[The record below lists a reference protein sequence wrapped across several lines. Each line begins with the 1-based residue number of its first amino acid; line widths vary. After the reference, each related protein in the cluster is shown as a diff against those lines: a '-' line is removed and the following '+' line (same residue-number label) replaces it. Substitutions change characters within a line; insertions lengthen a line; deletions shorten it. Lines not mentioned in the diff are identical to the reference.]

1 VGPHTSNTDFIMGLA
16 FRSVAG
22 ISHARFLAKD
32 TLFKWPFGFLFRK
45 AGGIPVFRNT
55 NNNLVDQVV
64 DYFKKNQKFV
74 LALSPEGTRKKTEK
88 LKTGFYYIARMA
100 DIPIVMAGFDYKNK
114 NLVISPPF
122 KTTENMEADF
132 NNIISFFAPLQGKN
146 INNGMGHYK
155 SALNS
160 PSQ

>member
-1 VGPHTSNTDFIMGLA
+1 MKTFWQIFLRRKGWSVKGAFPHHLNKYIIIVGPHTSNTDFIMGLA

-88 LKTGFYYIARMA
+88 LKTGFYYIAR
-100 DIPIVMAGFDYKNK
+100 
-114 NLVISPPF
+114 
-122 KTTENMEADF
+122 
-132 NNIISFFAPLQGKN
+132 
-146 INNGMGHYK
+146 
-155 SALNS
+155 
-160 PSQ
+160 